1 MMQIICSKFAN
12 ATNSVVISVDYRLAP
27 EHLFPAQ
34 FQDSY
39 SVVSTIIK
47 EPLKFGI
54 IKGKIVL
61 GGDSAGG
68 LLAAAVSLELVKEN
82 RGNHITA
89 QLLFYPWLQSIDV
102 TCLPSYRDYS
112 QGFTL
117 SKEEMACFSSL
128 VVTGKPDFIQV
139 YVSGNI
145 SRYFMHTPYWKFLQ
159 IPESSHCTIPSEK
172 TSENLPPQF
181 IQTVVDFRLSP
192 LLADTLEGLS
202 PTFIVTAE
210 YDVLA
215 SEGKL
220 FADRL
225 KGAGVSVLHKIYSSY
240 HEFVL
245 NAASPSTSTTFASE
259 AMEDSIGYLNSV
271 FYNI

>member
-181 IQTVVDFRLSP
+181 IQMVVDFRLSP
-192 LLADTLEGLS
+192 LLADTLEGLA
-202 PTFIVTAE
+202 PTFIMSAE
-210 YDVLA
+210 YVLA